1 MTPTIPDVRALL
13 CLGLVALACA
23 GCAMTD
29 PYQRDGMWQPTGAIP
44 ANIAA
49 MVADPNDLIA
59 GHGETTPT
67 HYDSTIPISRILTDT
82 PKGLDG
88 STSGS
93 SGSGSSASNN
103 TASALANF
111 SAALGGGN

>member
-1 MTPTIPDVRALL
+1 MPSLRILL
-13 CLGLVALACA
+13 CLGLAALGCA

-44 ANIAA
+44 ANIAV

-59 GHGETTPT
+59 GHGESTPT
-67 HYDSTIPISRILTDT
+67 HYDSTIPIDRIMADK

-88 STSGS
+88 STGSS
-93 SGSGSSASNN
+93 SGSGTGNN
-103 TASALANF
+103 AASALADL